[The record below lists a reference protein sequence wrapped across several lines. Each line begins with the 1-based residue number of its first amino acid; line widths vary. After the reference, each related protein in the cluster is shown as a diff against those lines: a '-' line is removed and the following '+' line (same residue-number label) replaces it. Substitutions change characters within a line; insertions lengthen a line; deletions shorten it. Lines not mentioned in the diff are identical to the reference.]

1 MTMMVCRIK
10 NISTPRKIA
19 DNKISK
25 QQIATMLLKANEPLN
40 KGCNTRCTQSLE
52 AVGVGMVVWVTCC

>member
-10 NISTPRKIA
+10 NIRIPRKIA

-25 QQIATMLLKANEPLN
+25 QQIATILLKANEPLN
-40 KGCNTRCTQSLE
+40 NGCKSRCTQSLE
-52 AVGVGMVVWVTCC
+52 AVGAGMEV